1 MKRILITGGLGFIGS
16 HTTIR
21 LLEEGYE
28 CLILDSLVN
37 SSLKSLER
45 LKFLINKI
53 NPKYLNN
60 INFKKGDIRDINFLR
75 EIFFDSLKSKKS
87 FDGVIHFAGLKS
99 VKESNINPL
108 NYWDV
113 NVLGSINLIKVMEEF
128 NCRNLIFS
136 SSATIY
142 GGSEILPFTERAK
155 ISPINPYGHTKAIV
169 EKILQDI
176 SKANKKEWRIVSL
189 RYFNPI
195 GAHKSGLIGEDP
207 LDTPN
212 NIFPILLEVARKNI
226 KIFEIFGNNWET
238 KDGTGVRDYIHIMD
252 LSDAHFKALE
262 FLFNSSPQY
271 LVLNIGTGKGTSVL
285 ELIKAFKNAT
295 GIEIPYIFTN
305 KREGDVA
312 AAVADNSLSK
322 KVLNW
327 FPKRDIRDMCEDGWN
342 WYSKS
347 K

>member
-45 LKFLINKI
+45 LNVLINKI
-53 NPKYLNN
+53 NPKYLKNLS
-60 INFKKGDIRDINFLR
+60 FKKGDIRDINLLR
-75 EIFFDSLKSKKS
+75 KIFSESLKSDKF

-99 VKESNINPL
+99 IKESNIKPL
-108 NYWDV
+108 DYWDV

-142 GGSEILPFTERAK
+142 GSSEKLPFSEKAIVR
-155 ISPINPYGHTKAIV
+155 PINPYGNTKAIV
-169 EKILQDI
+169 EKILEDI
-176 SKANKKEWRIVSL
+176 TKTNKKEWRIASL

-195 GAHKSGLIGEDP
+195 GAHESGLIGEDP
-207 LDTPN
+207 LNIPN
-212 NIFPILLEVARKNI
+212 NIFPLILEVAKKNI
-226 KIFEIFGNNWET
+226 KSFEVFGNDWET
-238 KDGTGVRDYIHIMD
+238 KDGTGVRDYVHIMD
-252 LSDAHFKALE
+252 LSEAHLKALE
-262 FLFNSSPQY
+262 FLSNSSPQY
-271 LVLNIGTGKGTSVL
+271 LVLNIGTGEGTSVL
-285 ELIKAFKNAT
+285 ELINAFKNET
-295 GIEIPYIFTN
+295 GIEIPYIFKN
-305 KREGDVA
+305 KREGDIA

-322 KVLNW
+322 KILNW
-327 FPKRDIRDMCEDGWN
+327 IPQRNIRNMCEDGWN
-342 WYSKS
+342 WYSK